1 MQTEFLHRCAVHS
14 ITAPP
19 PPPSIQKHTVLPEFS
34 CEPIKTQAST
44 VRHVSKGPK
53 KHEPMRIAPTRC
65 LSPSTSSRLDRSE
78 AGKPLPDGDTRISI
92 NRASLREISL
102 NNSGLQKVSL
112 FTCLSV
118 FVFQRG
124 LIKSNLHKHMYT
136 KEDILKMFCSFVI
149 Q

>member
-1 MQTEFLHRCAVHS
+1 MQTEFLHRCAVQS
-14 ITAPP
+14 VTAPP

-78 AGKPLPDGDTRISI
+78 AGRPLPDGDTRISI

-112 FTCLSV
+112 FTCLSGV
-118 FVFQRG
+118 FFSLKKVSG
-124 LIKSNLHKHMYT
+124 LIKSNLHKHVHM
-136 KEDILKMFCSFVI
+136 LKYE
-149 Q
+149 